1 MPPEA
6 EPFDPSASLQALAE
20 GGVDFVVIGGVAGG
34 GYGSSYG
41 TFDLDLVGIRGV
53 GSTSARRTGLR
64 RPALALSQEAAK
76 GPSRS

>member
-41 TFDLDLVGIRGV
+41 TFDLDIVGIQGAGV
-53 GSTSARRTGLR
+53 RLQHVERVCVDRR
-64 RPALALSQEAAK
+64 
-76 GPSRS
+76 